1 MGALNFQGPRAE
13 SVNLTV
19 QEPRRRKPSGD
30 SQFVVHLRSAVQ
42 PVSVIQETRP
52 DLERPE
58 NRELLGHWEKIRG
71 DAPVPLRAQFNPMD
85 VPRHLPNLIV
95 LEPKVPDNASVR
107 IFGTE
112 LARRLG
118 FDLTGIDLFSM
129 YDGQRAREV
138 VDMISHVVEQ
148 QAIAVAYSEWTTPSG
163 HTFTTENLWMPLA
176 SQEGP
181 VNRVLGSVWE
191 VVEARAD
198 VDDLGGA
205 LALAQLLS
213 RRAYYKF

>member
-1 MGALNFQGPRAE
+1 MP
-13 SVNLTV
+13 
-19 QEPRRRKPSGD
+19 D
-30 SQFVVHLRSAVQ
+30 
-42 PVSVIQETRP
+42 IQEKRP

-58 NRELLGHWEKIRG
+58 NRELLEHWEKIRG
-71 DAPVPLRAQFNPMD
+71 EASVPLRTQFNPMD

-95 LEPKVPDNASVR
+95 LEPLIPENANVR

-118 FDLTGIDLFSM
+118 FDLTGVDLFTLYS
-129 YDGQRAREV
+129 GEPAREV
-138 VDMISHVVEQ
+138 VDMISCVVEQ
-148 QAIAVAYSEWTTPSG
+148 RAVAVAYSEWTTPSG
-163 HTFTTENLWMPLA
+163 HSFTTENLWMPLA
-176 SQEGP
+176 SQAGP
-181 VNRVLGSVWE
+181 INRVLGSVWE

-213 RRAYYKF
+213 ERSFYQF